1 MFLNVNTSK
10 NMITA
15 DAVARDIR
23 GFLIKQ
29 LGELDKMGFEG
40 VVNINFEIEAVPNTS
55 GKKNGI
61 NLEIN
66 KNSKPK
72 SEPKHRENTVASSAE
87 PTEKDIAELI
97 SFMNFMANTFKSESD
112 KKEASKPKLD
122 HICCED
128 CPEFETCSDG
138 KCNLTEAEDTFID
151 DICNRIKNEI
161 DKINSEVSYDTNSDT
176 CEKESVEKVPVTD
189 NTVEET
195 TEKPKKALS
204 SKKKLITKILN
215 ELINENIT
223 SDKTAIKRYAG
234 IVCDIIMLGTDGQLL
249 IDKDTKKKLAKKNQ
263 YAVDSFS
270 RVLSKLVGQG
280 ILCKPS
286 TNVYAVNPTFF
297 NRVVC

>member
-1 MFLNVNTSK
+1 MFLDVSTNK
-10 NMITA
+10 NIITA
-15 DAVARDIR
+15 DAVAKDIR

-40 VVNINFEIEAVPNTS
+40 VVNINFEIETVPNTS

-66 KNSKPK
+66 KNSKP
-72 SEPKHRENTVASSAE
+72 ELKHRENTAASSTE
-87 PTEKDIAELI
+87 PTEKDTAELI
-97 SFMNFMANTFKSESD
+97 NFINFMANMLETESD
-112 KKEASKPKLD
+112 KKEVNKPKFE
-122 HICCED
+122 HICCET
-128 CPEFETCSDG
+128 CPELETCSNG

-151 DICNRIKNEI
+151 DICNIFKNEI
-161 DKINSEVSYDTNSDT
+161 DKINSETSSETSSET
-176 CEKESVEKVPVTD
+176 CEKESIEKVPATD
-189 NTVEET
+189 DTVEET
-195 TEKPKKALS
+195 TEKPKKALP
-204 SKKKLITKILN
+204 SKKKLINGILN

-223 SDKTAIKRYAG
+223 SDKTAIKKYAG

-297 NRVVC
+297 ERVVC